1 VFKSVPYV
9 AFVSSAILL
18 LGCTSTGGPG
28 GFGSS
33 SGDNGRDA
41 SSTAVLESGAE
52 NDAAQRQVND
62 SGGAGACTE
71 SDLAGLVGSSCAN
84 CVANS
89 CSSTLQACTTTCAGC
104 ATSLISGCATCLTAC
119 TGGDAGASSNGPATD
134 ASGTT
139 SDDASA
145 ASGDP
150 CAKLMSCSG
159 CTFVAA
165 AMPAMQAT
173 CMTAVSGG
181 QAAQC
186 QPYLSGIQAQG
197 FCP

>member
-9 AFVSSAILL
+9 AFVSSAIVL
-18 LGCTSTGGPG
+18 LGCSSTSGPG
-28 GFGSS
+28 GFGS

-41 SSTAVLESGAE
+41 SSTAVIESGAE
-52 NDAAQRQVND
+52 NDGAPQQVND
-62 SGGAGACTE
+62 SGGGGTCTR
-71 SDLAGLVGSSCAN
+71 SDLSGLVGSSCAN
-84 CVANS
+84 CVANK
-89 CSSTLQACTTTCAGC
+89 CSSTLQACTTDCAGC
-104 ATSLISGCATCLTAC
+104 ATSLITGCSACLTAC
-119 TGGDAGASSNGPATD
+119 TAGDAGASSNGPDPD

-165 AMPAMQAT
+165 AMPGMQTA

-181 QAAQC
+181 QPAQC
-186 QPYLSGIQAQG
+186 QVYLSGIQAAG
-197 FCP
+197 FCK